1 MQYNGVVK
9 TNLRAF
15 LAPMAFCAAALMVY
29 AGAFHGDFH
38 YDDSLTIQI
47 PA

>member
-1 MQYNGVVK
+1 VK

-15 LAPMAFCAAALMVY
+15 LAPMALCAAALMVY